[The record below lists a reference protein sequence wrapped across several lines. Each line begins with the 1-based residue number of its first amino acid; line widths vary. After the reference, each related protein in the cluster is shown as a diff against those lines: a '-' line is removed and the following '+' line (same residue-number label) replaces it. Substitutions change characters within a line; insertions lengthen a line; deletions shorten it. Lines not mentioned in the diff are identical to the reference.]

1 MITNFEIINLTSN
14 KMATFGQDITFDYLY
29 DDGGLDFGSV
39 DATHNTYSHPGQIG
53 SHISSTEVGSRDVS
67 IEGYCYYVLRDYEK
81 KEIKRGERQDYIYS
95 KIKEKKEE
103 LSVVVNPND
112 FVKMS
117 FGEYFLIGKPSKAVQ
132 FGDTE
137 AENNIYFCKFLIFL
151 FCADPMFISSKNVD
165 TALRTSEPRFHFPW
179 VLRQDRG
186 YVMGVLYTTFAIG
199 VENTG
204 QIKVGCIIT
213 VEVPT
218 VIHNLVIKNLTSGEK
233 IKINKVLQA
242 GEKIIINTNDTDER
256 GIKGYINGEEYNYF
270 KYWDFVNDWIQ
281 ILPGLNIIG
290 YEIDESAVVGM
301 NVTVTINPHKYVI
314 GEM

>member
-1 MITNFEIINLTSN
+1 
-14 KMATFGQDITFDYLY
+14 
-29 DDGGLDFGSV
+29 
-39 DATHNTYSHPGQIG
+39 
-53 SHISSTEVGSRDVS
+53 
-67 IEGYCYYVLRDYEK
+67 
-81 KEIKRGERQDYIYS
+81 
-95 KIKEKKEE
+95 
-103 LSVVVNPND
+103 
-112 FVKMS
+112 
-117 FGEYFLIGKPSKAVQ
+117 
-132 FGDTE
+132 
-137 AENNIYFCKFLIFL
+137 
-151 FCADPMFISSKNVD
+151 
-165 TALRTSEPRFHFPW
+165 
-179 VLRQDRG
+179 
-186 YVMGVLYTTFAIG
+186 MGVLYTTFAIG